1 MKLDQATPHNPSY
14 FWTHHPLVDM
24 GIAALVTFAGHNT
37 PEELTD
43 ADSHKFA
50 RYAEDAYFTPELAS
64 YLTVLFTSNFI
75 NPSFSPERK
84 KQFVKDSLRIYKVAA
99 DLTLPPCTYCNRPSV
114 RLAHRDLVPMLTGR
128 EAVNFFPAGTPGIPL
143 CGNCLLALQALSIG
157 APMCGGRA
165 LVVACDDPNL
175 TVELVRIWQPEIR
188 KRIQL
193 SQQRGEKLPIMSRPL
208 TRTIEALVKIEAA
221 RQDESSS
228 SITVYH
234 LSNSGQGPQVDI
246 YFLPSSVVGFLQKA
260 KAARYAEAW
269 KELTRQALEIPPK
282 PKKGQLEVTPEP
294 TALRNYL
301 YEDLFSLPDQ
311 TGRFIRTYFLR
322 KATRYAQGPADP
334 RISYPGWRTS
344 VKGTWELTELFLRE
358 VLGMDAQRIEAIR
371 KLGSQIAEEIA
382 TESDR
387 RLWWNVYSA
396 ENYRAVRL
404 TLIRTSER
412 RLKRGESPIVSFDE
426 FLQVFEEGEELPRID
441 WRLAWDLV
449 LIRVI
454 ESLYE
459 QKWFEKNKEVL
470 EEAEQVETK
479 EA

>member
-1 MKLDQATPHNPSY
+1 MDINHNKGAGY
-14 FWTHHPLVDM
+14 QWTNHPLIDM
-24 GIAALVTFAGHNT
+24 GIASLLAFSGRKRPA
-37 PEELTD
+37 ELLE
-43 ADSHKFA
+43 ADLERFA

-75 NPSFSPERK
+75 NPSFKPRRK
-84 KQFVKDSLRIYKVAA
+84 REFASQVLRVFREEV
-99 DLTLPPCTYCNRPSV
+99 DTSLPPCSYCAQQPTRM
-114 RLAHRDLVPMLTGR
+114 AHRDLVPMLTGR
-128 EAVNFFPAGTPGIPL
+128 EAINFFPNGAPGIPL
-143 CGNCLLALQALSIG
+143 CGKCLLALQALSIG

-165 LVVACDDPNL
+165 LIVSCDDPQL
-175 TVELVRIWQPEIR
+175 TLELVKTWQPQIR

-193 SQQRGEKLPIMSRPL
+193 SRQKGEKLPIVSRPL
-208 TRTIEALVKIEAA
+208 TRTVEALLSIEAM
-221 RQDESSS
+221 RQDEQRDEWKTSL
-228 SITVYH
+228 TVFH

-246 YFLPSSVVGFLQKA
+246 FFLPSSVVGFLQKA
-260 KAARYAEAW
+260 RAARYADAW
-269 KELTRQALEIPPK
+269 KEFTEQALETPPK
-282 PKKGQLEVTPEP
+282 PKKGQVEVTLEP
-294 TALRNYL
+294 TAFRNYL

-311 TGRFIRTYFLR
+311 AGRFIRTYFLR
-322 KATRYAQGPADP
+322 KATRYAQGPGDP
-334 RISYPGWRTS
+334 RPSYPGWKANI
-344 VKGTWELTELFLRE
+344 KGTWELTELFLRE

-382 TESDR
+382 TENDR

-470 EEAEQVETK
+470 EEIDVK